1 MGTHHSHGLEI
12 GLKMYLYYQPF
23 MPESFSTSQ
32 NNCQISIK
40 TREILHYIND
50 CLQSDRTARD
60 IATFISGGFESQKRN
75 N

>member
-40 TREILHYIND
+40 TREILHKLVCSDYRAE
-50 CLQSDRTARD
+50 LQILSTAGLT
-60 IATFISGGFESQKRN
+60 IETEMGQ
-75 N
+75 